1 MKDII
6 TKLFNLEQRMIH
18 DIEMIHVGNEVFA
31 IISLKLLFS
40 HTQIYKK
47 SSYAYSYG
55 YVANVS

>member
-31 IISLKLLFS
+31 MISLK
-40 HTQIYKK
+40 
-47 SSYAYSYG
+47 
-55 YVANVS
+55 